1 MELPLNEYKLQAA
14 TDSKPEDA
22 QKYLAHLNAGMDRF
36 SIHSHIQI
44 SSFLATVQIESAR
57 LSTCEESLYY
67 TSAERLA
74 KIYPRLFKTAKD
86 AEPYVRNHAG
96 LSKALYDG
104 YHGRGLIQLT
114 WKRNYEACSKCLGVD
129 FVKYPAL
136 LLTPEYAALS
146 ACWFWDS
153 NDCNEVADDMEQ
165 VTEIVNGKAKMHLA
179 ERMDAF
185 AKNLLIP

>member
-1 MELPLNEYKLQAA
+1 MKLSLDVDTLQAA
-14 TDSKPEDA
+14 TDSKPQDA
-22 QKYLAHLNAGMDRF
+22 QKYLVHLNAGMDRF
-36 SIHSHIQI
+36 NIHSHIQI

-86 AEPYVRNHAG
+86 AEPYVRNHNG
-96 LSKALYDG
+96 LSQGLYDG

-114 WKRNYEACSKCLGVD
+114 WKRNYEACSKGLGVD

-146 ACWFWDS
+146 ACWFWDT
-153 NDCNEVADDMEQ
+153 NGCNEVADDMER

-185 AKNLLIP
+185 AKNLLL